1 MRNRGI
7 AFFSPRRYG
16 SVMGQKRSSHPTS
29 LPNVLTASRIA
40 AAPLLAVAVLT
51 GQEPWIA
58 AAIVLFAALTDLFD
72 GIVARAQGQLS
83 ELGAVLDPIADK
95 IFVIS
100 ALFLLVADGLL
111 RGATVDT
118 VSGSVARSSPTPMR
132 SRTHAKYLK
141 VTSMFAAMYA
151 RDNSRQYI
159 GSSPTQPKASRLQL
173 RQAFPSFALE
183 HAQHTAK
190 EATRIAPRF

>member
-1 MRNRGI
+1 
-7 AFFSPRRYG
+7 
-16 SVMGQKRSSHPTS
+16 MGHKRSSHPTS

-111 RGATVDT
+111 SGATV
-118 VSGSVARSSPTPMR
+118 VAVLIIVWRELLISGLRD
-132 SRTHAKYLK
+132 
-141 VTSMFAAMYA
+141 YA
-151 RDNSRQYI
+151 RFI
-159 GSSPTQPKASRLQL
+159 GFPAPVSRLAKIKTAAQFASL
-173 RQAFPSFALE
+173 LLLYAARVPTRNSEVLAEAGDGLLWVASGLTLYTGGNYLWHTWRQ
-183 HAQHTAK
+183 TWK
-190 EATRIAPRF
+190 